1 MKKIL
6 LSVIWIAACAFT
18 ANAQLGS
25 SMLKQAANKAVKKT
39 TEKTIDKATDRVSD
53 KASDAIDKELEK
65 GLSSEPSESQTS
77 AQAQSQ
83 EPVKPQ
89 SVVDIM
95 KQLPAVPTV
104 QQLANYKSAELNEQT
119 LKLMTS
125 PVMTFKTKT
134 TTLTIE
140 AMTFSYANADSAEV
154 METAYKQAEMMTGL
168 SREEIDKLSE
178 MSEEEQQAYLEAHYK
193 QGQAEAALLEQAAD
207 AGEYLEPLQPLI
219 DEWEAVGKKVEQLF
233 KDADEQCKTI
243 YAKYSKDLENTQSDA
258 YKSAA
263 LKYYTEIVPI
273 QRKAVL
279 EAMRIRIDEQ
289 IPAAEKIEKE
299 MIPIRA
305 EHHDIISALL
315 NYPQLTATQYF
326 TDTEHLF
333 GIPTYK

>member
-1 MKKIL
+1 M
-6 LSVIWIAACAFT
+6 
-18 ANAQLGS
+18 
-25 SMLKQAANKAVKKT
+25 
-39 TEKTIDKATDRVSD
+39 
-53 KASDAIDKELEK
+53 
-65 GLSSEPSESQTS
+65 
-77 AQAQSQ
+77 
-83 EPVKPQ
+83 
-89 SVVDIM
+89 
-95 KQLPAVPTV
+95 
-104 QQLANYKSAELNEQT
+104 
-119 LKLMTS
+119 
-125 PVMTFKTKT
+125 
-134 TTLTIE
+134 
-140 AMTFSYANADSAEV
+140 
-154 METAYKQAEMMTGL
+154 
-168 SREEIDKLSE
+168 
-178 MSEEEQQAYLEAHYK
+178 
-193 QGQAEAALLEQAAD
+193 
-207 AGEYLEPLQPLI
+207 I
-219 DEWEAVGKKVEQLF
+219 DEWEAIGKKVEQLF

-279 EAMRIRIDEQ
+279 EAMKIRIDEQ

>member
-6 LSVIWIAACAFT
+6 LSAICIAACAFT

-25 SMLKQAANKAVKKT
+25 SMLKQAASKAAKKT
-39 TEKTIDKATDRVSD
+39 TEKTIEKATDRISD
-53 KASDAIDKELEK
+53 KASDAIDKEIEK
-65 GLSSEPSESQTS
+65 GLSSEPSQSQS
-77 AQAQSQ
+77 QSQAQSQ

-89 SVVDIM
+89 SIIDIM

-119 LKLMTS
+119 IRLMAS
-125 PVMTFKTKT
+125 PVMSFKTKS
-134 TTLTIE
+134 TTLAIQ
-140 AMTFSYANADSAEV
+140 AMTFSYANADSAQV

-168 SREEIDKLSE
+168 TREEIDKLSE

-219 DEWEAVGKKVEQLF
+219 DEWDAIGKKVEGIF
-233 KDADEQCKTI
+233 ADADNQCKTI
-243 YAKYSKDLENTQSDA
+243 YAKYAKDLENQGEA

-263 LKYYTEIVPI
+263 LKYYTEIAPI

-279 EAMRIRIDEQ
+279 EAMKIRMDEQ

>member
-6 LSVIWIAACAFT
+6 LSAICIAACAFT
-18 ANAQLGS
+18 ANAQIGS
-25 SMLKQAANKAVKKT
+25 SLLKQAASKAAKKT
-39 TEKTIDKATDRVSD
+39 TEKTIEKATDRISD

-65 GLSSEPSESQTS
+65 GLSSEPSQSQS
-77 AQAQSQ
+77 QSRAQSQ

-89 SVVDIM
+89 SIIDIM

-119 LKLMTS
+119 IKMLAS
-125 PVMTFKTKT
+125 PVTQFKTKSA
-134 TTLTIE
+134 TLTIE
-140 AMTFSYANADSAEV
+140 AMTFSYANADSAQV

-168 SREEIDKLSE
+168 TREEIDKLSE
-178 MSEEEQQAYLEAHYK
+178 MSEEEQHAYLEAHYK

-207 AGEYLEPLQPLI
+207 ASEYLEPLQPMI
-219 DEWEAVGKKVEQLF
+219 DEWEAIGKKVEQLF

-243 YAKYSKDLENTQSDA
+243 YAKYSKDLENNQSDA

-279 EAMRIRIDEQ
+279 EAMKIRIDEQ

-333 GIPTYK
+333 DIPTYK